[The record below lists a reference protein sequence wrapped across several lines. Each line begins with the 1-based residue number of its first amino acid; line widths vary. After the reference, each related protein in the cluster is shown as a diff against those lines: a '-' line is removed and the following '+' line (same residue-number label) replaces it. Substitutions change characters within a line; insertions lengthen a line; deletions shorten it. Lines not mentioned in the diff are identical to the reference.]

1 MEEPAGLAQGMLWR
15 FEAMLLQHVRYGP
28 CAICVTASFFQ
39 SAAFTCIMCS
49 CSRRCHDQSCN
60 DQVQLHVCD
69 HMPNESGLRRCDF
82 MRLTFD
88 VALYTDPHWSNY
100 LAVTLERNL
109 TKFLRP
115 EESRRHCPDY
125 TGVSRL
131 PQLKCLEVHV
141 IQGCQRQVNLKGVV
155 PILPPVP

>member
-1 MEEPAGLAQGMLWR
+1 MVHVQFVSLHPSSSRLLLHASCVAVADAVMTSH
-15 FEAMLLQHVRYGP
+15 AMTKCNSMYVITCPMKAVYDV
-28 CAICVTASFFQ
+28 AI
-39 SAAFTCIMCS
+39 
-49 CSRRCHDQSCN
+49 
-60 DQVQLHVCD
+60 
-69 HMPNESGLRRCDF
+69 F

-141 IQGCQRQVNLKGVV
+141 I
-155 PILPPVP
+155 